1 MFYIELE
8 PIYNNEGAV
17 FDFEFSLDFSD
28 YPYNGGFPFREP
40 VRVSGQVKNSTGI
53 VTLKAKAEFTLSL
66 TCDRCAQALTRS
78 FCVPVDHTLVTEVND
93 ETNDELIV
101 TDTFR
106 YDVEPLITDDI
117 ILYLPTKIICRD
129 DCAGICS
136 RCGKNLNDGPCDC
149 KKEIAPRWA
158 ALSLFTDEEDS

>member
-17 FDFEFSLDFSD
+17 YDFEFNLDMSD
-28 YPYNGGFPFREP
+28 FPFNGGFPFKDP
-40 VRVSGQVKNSTGI
+40 VLVKGQVKNSTGI
-53 VTLKAKAEFTLSL
+53 VTLTATAEFTLSL

-78 FCVPVDHTLVTEVND
+78 FTVPVEHTLVTEVND

-101 TDTFR
+101 TESFR
-106 YDVEPLITDDI
+106 YDVTPLITEDVV
-117 ILYLPTKIICRD
+117 LFLPTKILCRN

-136 RCGKNLNDGPCDC
+136 RCGKNLNEGPCGC
-149 KKEIAPRWA
+149 QKETDPRWDI
-158 ALSLFTDEEDS
+158 LSLLTDEEDS